1 MSKKKQPLA
10 PEQCADSIA
19 SEERDSIES
28 LRANIDQLDEQI
40 QTLLNARA
48 SCAQRVAEVKKREA
62 GNEKTV
68 YYRPEREAAL
78 LRKVMERNQGPL
90 SNETVAR
97 LFREIM
103 SASLALERVMQIGYL
118 GPAGTFTQ
126 AAALKHFGHGVDS
139 LPFNTIDEVFREL
152 AAGTIDYGVVPVE
165 NSTEGVV
172 NHTLDSFLDS
182 PAKICGEVELRIH
195 QHFLVSPGQKPEA
208 IKRIYTHQQ
217 SLAQCRKWLETHWG
231 GVEKIAVNSNAEA
244 ARRVQQEKDAAA
256 IAGDMAAEQYQ
267 LQVLSRNIED
277 NPHNTTRFLII
288 GHQDVPTSGQ
298 DKTSI
303 VIATKNQPGA
313 LYKIL
318 APFHDLGI
326 SLTRIETRPA
336 KVGDWSYVFF
346 IDFEGHIDDE
356 VVQKLWRLLE
366 DEVTEI
372 RSLGSYPEAVL

>member
-1 MSKKKQPLA
+1 MSKKKPDSNSN
-10 PEQCADSIA
+10 QCTDTDSL
-19 SEERDSIES
+19 EN
-28 LRANIDQLDEQI
+28 LRIRIDELDDQI

-48 SCAQRVAEVKKREA
+48 SCAQKVAEVKKRDA
-62 GNEKTV
+62 GDETVV
-68 YYRPEREAAL
+68 YYRPEREAEL

-90 SNETVAR
+90 SNEAVAR

-103 SASLALERVMQIGYL
+103 SESLALERVMKIGYL

-126 AAALKHFGHGVDS
+126 AAALKHFGHAVDS
-139 LPFNTIDEVFREL
+139 VSFNTIDEVFREL
-152 AAGTIDYGVVPVE
+152 SSGSIDYGVVPVE

-172 NHTLDSFLDS
+172 NHTLDSFLGS

-195 QHFLVSPGQKPEA
+195 QHFLAAPDQKLEN

-217 SLAQCRKWLETHWG
+217 SLAQCRKWLESHWG
-231 GVEKIAVNSNAEA
+231 NAEKIAVNSNAEA
-244 ARRVQQEKDAAA
+244 ARRVKEEKDSAA

-267 LQVLSRNIED
+267 LQVLTRNIED
-277 NPHNTTRFLII
+277 NPENTTRFLII
-288 GHQDVPTSGQ
+288 GNEEVPPSGR

-318 APFHDLGI
+318 APFHNLGI

-336 KVGDWSYVFF
+336 KVGNWSYVFF
-346 IDFEGHIDDE
+346 IDFEGHINDPII
-356 VVQKLWRLLE
+356 QKLWQVLSN
-366 DEVTEI
+366 EVTDI
-372 RSLGSYPEAVL
+372 RPLGSYPEAVL